1 MSLLT
6 PDIQARLLENGR
18 KQAPVRG
25 TEHEIDFQP
34 VVKLFVPG
42 AGCTWL
48 LTEIDPADTDL
59 AFGLYCLGRGHPTLG
74 SVRLSEIAAVRGNL
88 GLSAERDLWFEAN
101 KPLSA
106 YAKDAARLERINALA
121 EP

>member
-1 MSLLT
+1 MKLLT

-25 TEHEIDFQP
+25 TKDEIDFQP
-34 VVKLFVPG
+34 VVKLFAPD

-48 LTEIDPADTDL
+48 LTEIDPDDTDV
-59 AFGLYCLGRGHPTLG
+59 AFGLYYLGRGYPKLG
-74 SVRLSEIAAVRGNL
+74 SVRLSEIAAVRGKL
-88 GLSAERDLWFEAN
+88 GLPAERDLWFEAD

-106 YAKDAARLERINALA
+106 YAKEAARLERINA
-121 EP
+121 